1 MRIIILA
8 CLLACISFAA
18 MPVFEHSYEFSLK
31 KDERASVSITELAY
45 DDTQNFDFY
54 WTLFDTNKIIV
65 HTRYRKFSRQFVL
78 ALRRNLNWAT
88 QTLIPDYTNP
98 HIDRARLILEFS
110 DFSRGE
116 AKFKVY
122 IEDKQ
127 ARLAVDFLDPNKLDP
142 SKASDATRIVPGIYF
157 SEEKNASLELNPQTQ
172 DFPQNLEPNEA
183 QQGDT
188 EAVLN
193 QEN

>member
-1 MRIIILA
+1 MRVITL
-8 CLLACISFAA
+8 CSLLIYASFAA
-18 MPVFEHSYEFSLK
+18 TPAFEHSYEFSLK

-45 DDTQNFDFY
+45 DDKQNFDFY

-127 ARLAVDFLDPNKLDP
+127 ARLAVDFLDPSKLDP
-142 SKASDATRIVPGIYF
+142 SKTSDATKIVPGIYF
-157 SEEKNASLELNPQTQ
+157 NEEKNTSLQPAPQTEQ
-172 DFPQNLEPNEA
+172 IPQVLEPNEA
-183 QQGDT
+183 EQTNSQ
-188 EAVLN
+188 APLN